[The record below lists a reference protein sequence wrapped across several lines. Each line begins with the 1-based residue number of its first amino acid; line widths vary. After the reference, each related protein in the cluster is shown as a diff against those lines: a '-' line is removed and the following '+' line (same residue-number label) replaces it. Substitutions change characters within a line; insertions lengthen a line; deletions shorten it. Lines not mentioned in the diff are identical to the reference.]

1 MEYLFAIIFLLLFR
15 FKLNKVGLVIV
26 LMSGFPPGTSVVSEE
41 TSLAAVLPKV
51 ARSYL
56 GLIKLVMS
64 TEY

>member
-1 MEYLFAIIFLLLFR
+1 M
-15 FKLNKVGLVIV
+15 

-41 TSLAAVLPKV
+41 TSLATVLPKV